1 MSGGDCEEIVLSLSI
16 GHSYWYHWYRMLG
29 LSLYPKAVQYVDFN
43 NIQEL
48 SIYVN
53 DSVRKNIVF
62 TSDSVRMNH
71 VNSNDSV
78 RMNHINKNECEEEP
92 C

>member
-1 MSGGDCEEIVLSLSI
+1 
-16 GHSYWYHWYRMLG
+16 MLG

-48 SIYVN
+48 NIYVN